1 MQNYKANFGINESHL
16 LLTDGFFFTFISKEC
31 PMRFSKLILF
41 VVLLMIGSKA
51 VAQDLDT
58 YQWKNRIILLKEQ
71 NLDSDWLKGQLKR
84 LLSDIGELNE
94 RQLLVFI
101 ISDGVVYDIEKNK
114 TDLNAQ
120 TIIKEYELTD
130 FEGFALIGKDGG
142 VKMKE
147 DFIVNP
153 KTVFELIDSM
163 PMRLSETKNK

>member
-1 MQNYKANFGINESHL
+1 MNYINAISIFL
-16 LLTDGFFFTFISKEC
+16 ALFIS
-31 PMRFSKLILF
+31 F
-41 VVLLMIGSKA
+41 VTT
-51 VAQDLDT
+51 AQDLKK

-153 KTVFELIDSM
+153 KAVFELIDSM
-163 PMRLSETKNK
+163 PMRLSETKNQ

>member
-1 MQNYKANFGINESHL
+1 MRVSNF
-16 LLTDGFFFTFISKEC
+16 
-31 PMRFSKLILF
+31 ILF
-41 VVLLMIGSKA
+41 VVLLMIGSNT
-51 VAQDLDT
+51 VAQDLEN
-58 YQWKNRIILLKEQ
+58 YQWKNRIILLVEE

-84 LLSDIGELNE
+84 LQSDIGELNE

-101 ISDGVVYDIEKNK
+101 ISDGVVYDIEENQ

-120 TIIKEYELTD
+120 TILEDYELTD

-163 PMRLSETKNK
+163 PMRRSETKNQ